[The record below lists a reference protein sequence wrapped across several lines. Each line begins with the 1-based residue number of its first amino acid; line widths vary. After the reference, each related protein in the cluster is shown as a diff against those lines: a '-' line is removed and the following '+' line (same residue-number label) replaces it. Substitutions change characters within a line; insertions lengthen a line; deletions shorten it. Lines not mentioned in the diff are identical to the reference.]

1 MPIITLTLT
10 SEILTFVTISALIK
24 ICFVSWV
31 FIQYRRKSRCLDDI
45 ENMIQLGLAGP
56 KIVTYTRSCHEKIS
70 MVVIGIW
77 QSGLGTEF

>member
-45 ENMIQLGLAGP
+45 ENMIQLGLAEINDRRT
-56 KIVTYTRSCHEKIS
+56 KDRNIYKVMS
-70 MVVIGIW
+70 
-77 QSGLGTEF
+77 